1 MEYNFDDKDL
11 GRELE
16 ARKSASR
23 EDVDKVLRNEE
34 KIKKMAKKGHLARFF
49 KDIVLF
55 FQLLEDYT
63 RGRYKR
69 VPLKTIAAIVGALVY
84 VLCPIDLIP
93 DFLPGIGYVDDAGVM
108 ALCLKLVQAD
118 INRYRDWKEDGNNE
132 KAA

>member
-1 MEYNFDDKDL
+1 MGYNYNDKDF

-16 ARKSASR
+16 ARRSASR

-55 FQLLEDYT
+55 FQLLADYT
-63 RGRYKR
+63 RGRYKK
-69 VPLKTIAAIVGALVY
+69 VPLRTIAAIVGALAY

-108 ALCLKLVQAD
+108 AICLKLVQYD
-118 INRYRDWKEDGNNE
+118 INRYSDWKESCNNK